1 MPSSIYFEQDKS
13 NLYLVGMMGT
23 GKSTIGKIVSA
34 KLSMDFI
41 DSDQSIE
48 AMHGQSVSEI
58 FSEKGEEF
66 FRRLEHEFI
75 KSSHPPSNQVVSCG
89 GGLCIPAGMMELLK
103 SKGKVI
109 CLWASPE
116 TLLERTKT
124 DQSRPL
130 LQVEYPL
137 QQLQN
142 LISQRESRYRQADYI
157 INTDGLTADEV
168 VEEIL
173 SALSGDY

>member
-1 MPSSIYFEQDKS
+1 MWS
-13 NLYLVGMMGT
+13 
-23 GKSTIGKIVSA
+23 
-34 KLSMDFI
+34 
-41 DSDQSIE
+41 
-48 AMHGQSVSEI
+48 
-58 FSEKGEEF
+58 
-66 FRRLEHEFI
+66 
-75 KSSHPPSNQVVSCG
+75 
-89 GGLCIPAGMMELLK
+89 GLCIPGMMELLK

-173 SALSGDY
+173 SALSGDF